1 MSVARSDLGLIVPV
15 AKSLEASGMS
25 APSSTQLLTLRD
37 GRRLCYAEYGAQRG
51 LPVIFMHGLFGSRF
65 QRHPNE
71 AIARDLG
78 VRLIV
83 PERSGFGNSDFMPD
97 RRLADW
103 PADVAQLIAALRL
116 GTYAIAGISG
126 GGPYALACAAALE
139 PAAVAVISGVGRIE
153 KFNDGREVAWQQRLL
168 FTLARASDALARLP
182 VGLMALGLR
191 HDPQRFFA
199 ILEASVSAQDRN
211 ILQRPEVRALL
222 LKDMRTAMAQGARGL
237 AHEVRILSRPWDVS
251 LARIRCPVDVWH
263 GTDDTWVPQRMAA
276 ALVQE
281 LPQARLH
288 WLKDAGHFLALDYWE
303 RILATLMGR
312 LRAMPNNEAHTREH
326 QSRAEQG

>member
-1 MSVARSDLGLIVPV
+1 
-15 AKSLEASGMS
+15 MS
-25 APSSTQLLTLRD
+25 ASSGTQRLALRD
-37 GRRLCYAEYGAQRG
+37 GRHLCYAEYGAPRG
-51 LPVIFMHGLFGSRF
+51 LPVIFMHGLFGSRY
-65 QRHPNE
+65 QRHPND
-71 AIARDLG
+71 AIARNLG

-83 PERSGFGNSDFMPD
+83 PERPGFGKSDFLSE

-103 PADVAQLIAALRL
+103 PTDVAQLVAALRL
-116 GTYAIAGISG
+116 DTYAIAGISG
-126 GGPYALACAAALE
+126 GGPYALACAAALK
-139 PAAVAVISGVGRIE
+139 PAAVAVISGIGRIE

-168 FTLARASDALARLP
+168 FTLARTSGALARLP
-182 VGLMALGLR
+182 IGLMALGLR

-199 ILEASVSAQDRN
+199 VLESTVSAQDRN

-237 AHEVRILSRPWDVS
+237 AHEVRILSRPWDIS
-251 LARIRCPVDVWH
+251 LARIQCPVDVWH
-263 GTDDTWVPQRMAA
+263 GTHDPWVPQRMAV

-281 LPQARLH
+281 LPQAQLH

-312 LRAMPNNEAHTREH
+312 LRVMPNDKAHACEH
-326 QSRAEQG
+326 